1 MHDDTRA
8 MKVDELIGSAANQGR
23 CPQVKI
29 NLPRDGA
36 VEGSGRLRGSEKK
49 NLSSDHHVGER
60 HAADNGLVYDCWLYC
75 IVPLDRYI

>member
-8 MKVDELIGSAANQGR
+8 MKADESIGPAANQGC

-29 NLPRDGA
+29 NLPRGGV

-49 NLSSDHHVGER
+49 NPKL
-60 HAADNGLVYDCWLYC
+60 
-75 IVPLDRYI
+75 

>member
-8 MKVDELIGSAANQGR
+8 MKADESIGPAANQGC

-29 NLPRDGA
+29 NLPRGGV

-49 NLSSDHHVGER
+49 TLSSDHHVGDR
-60 HAADNGLVYDCWLYC
+60 RAADNGLVYDCWLYC